1 MFLWTVALGLA
12 IGKLLGG
19 KISNFATL
27 NYKAGWWV
35 ALAFGIQL
43 FSIWFLR
50 QPYPTLSGIF
60 LIVGFLLLL
69 YAVWLNRRL
78 AGMSLIFIGIFLNFL
93 VITAN
98 GGVMP
103 ITTEILEQTN
113 RTSKVMPVTDENSHV
128 EGMLQ
133 GSKAAVVQN
142 PNLLFLG
149 DVIVL
154 PMPGGG
160 SGAVSIGDIVLAI
173 GVIWFCLK
181 SMQITFWRSLR
192 YT

>member
-1 MFLWTVALGLA
+1 MFLWTVVFALV

-19 KISNFATL
+19 KFSNFATL
-27 NYKAGWWV
+27 NIKGGFWIVPAF
-35 ALAFGIQL
+35 ALQIFSLAFV
-43 FSIWFLR
+43 R
-50 QPYPTLSGIF
+50 QSNPTLSGI
-60 LIVGFLLLL
+60 LLLVGYGLIL
-69 YAVWLNRRL
+69 YVAWLNRRL
-78 AGMSLIFIGIFLNFL
+78 AGMPLIFAGIFLNFL
-93 VITAN
+93 VISAN

-103 ITTEILEQTN
+103 ITTETLEQTN
-113 RTSKVMPVTDENSHV
+113 RASKVIPVTDENSHI
-128 EGMLQ
+128 EGTLR
-133 GSKAAVVQN
+133 GSKAAVVQS

-160 SGAVSIGDIVLAI
+160 SGAVSIGDILLAI

-181 SMQITFWRSLR
+181 NMQINFWRPLR